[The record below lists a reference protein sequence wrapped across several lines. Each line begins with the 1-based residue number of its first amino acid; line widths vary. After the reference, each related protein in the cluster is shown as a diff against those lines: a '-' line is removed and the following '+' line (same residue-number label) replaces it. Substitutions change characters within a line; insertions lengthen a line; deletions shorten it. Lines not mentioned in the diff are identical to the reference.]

1 MKGYLYKL
9 TCLTNLYVGSG
20 ETNFSVVDNEV
31 SKDPVT
37 GLPMI
42 HSSGVKGA
50 FRQFF
55 EDIGESADTIKRLFG
70 SSVANSKQDQTSP
83 GSLKFLDAYLYAQAV
98 RASMG
103 KKAYYLTISTA
114 AQTNFAET
122 AAVCGVEAAESET
135 SRPPY
140 KHTAADDTA
149 VNVEEA
155 VKDGIST
162 AGDSFSAA
170 MLGLE
175 EYVVLPEDTFK
186 NGIPLPVFAR
196 NQLDDHGISKQLW
209 YEEVVPHKS
218 VLFFAVLGL
227 DGDVKAFDEKVNTQ
241 IVQFGGDASI
251 GRGFCRVNRIGSQEG

>member
-55 EDIGESADTIKRLFG
+55 EDTGSPTDEVRRLFG
-70 SSVANSKQDQTSP
+70 SSVSDSAQDKTSP
-83 GSLKFLDAYLYAQAV
+83 GSLKFLDAYLFAQAA
-98 RASMG
+98 RASQG
-103 KKAYYLTISTA
+103 QRAFYLTVSA
-114 AQTNFAET
+114 AALTNFTEM
-122 AAVCGVEAAESET
+122 AAVCGIFAAEA
-135 SRPPY
+135 PGAALPY
-140 KHTAADDTA
+140 KHTEEAGV

-155 VKDGIST
+155 VPNGIGS
-162 AGDSFSAA
+162 AGESVSAKK
-170 MLGLE
+170 LGLA
-175 EYVVLPEDTFK
+175 EYIVLPADTYREE
-186 NGIPLPVFAR
+186 IHLPIFAR
-196 NQLDDHGISKQLW
+196 NQLDDNGISKQLW

-218 VLFFAVLGL
+218 VLFFAVLGEGDL
-227 DGDVKAFDEKVNTQ
+227 DAFDRKVDGK

-251 GRGFCRVNRIGSQEG
+251 GRGFCKVERIKED